1 MTTIFIID
9 DDEAIGN
16 MEQTVLEKNGYS
28 CVRAYS
34 GTEAVMRISNGLKP
48 DLILLDL
55 MLPGLNGEDVLPK
68 IKAIMSTVPVI
79 VVSAKI
85 DIDSRVNM
93 LTEGAIDYLTKP
105 FDTREL
111 LARIELRLKGTVKPS
126 SLHYNDIVLDSDS
139 YSVTVAGKYVSLT
152 KTEFA
157 ILKILMKNPESVVTK
172 SNLLDSL
179 AEYTEDCTEGS
190 LKTHIS
196 HLRSK
201 LKAVSGKDYIEAI
214 WGIGF
219 KLK

>member
-111 LARIELRLKGTVKPS
+111 LARIELRLKGSIKPS

-139 YSVTVAGKYVSLT
+139 YSVTVADKYVSLT

-157 ILKILMKNPESVVTK
+157 ILMILMKNPESVVTK

>member
-55 MLPGLNGEDVLPK
+55 MLPGLNGEDVLSK